1 MLRSLATRALRTA
14 LPARLLRL
22 PPAVPPSWRVCAA
35 AGLTVVVSASVAAA
49 EALPPTPQR
58 TLYPECEPYK
68 TGTLVVGSGLHTL
81 RWEEVR
87 FLSSLCLR
95 LEVVRMLD

>member
-22 PPAVPPSWRVCAA
+22 PPGPVPPSWRVCAA

-87 FLSSLCLR
+87 SLCSR
-95 LEVVRMLD
+95 WKVVRLLD